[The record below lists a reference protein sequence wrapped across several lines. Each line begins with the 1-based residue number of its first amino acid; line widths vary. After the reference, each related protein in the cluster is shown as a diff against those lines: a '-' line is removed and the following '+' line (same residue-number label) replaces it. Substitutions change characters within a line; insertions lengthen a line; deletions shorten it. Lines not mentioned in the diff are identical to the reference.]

1 MTLGAWRSLVG
12 MLLFAALGGPAPA
25 RAVPMY
31 YTFSAGPL
39 SYTFLLDFEEQGR
52 YALGNPTP
60 MIVST
65 YPDSWSGDPTAN
77 SILARYVSG
86 SALPRSS
93 LDGDLL
99 NEFSQFAW
107 EYAYVDG
114 NRRGSIYDDRL
125 SEFYGG
131 PVYYDWIQVS
141 GACTACTGLWQLGQ
155 PFHVDNVRYVWG
167 VPSPEYG
174 VVNADVF
181 LTGISHTAPVPEPST
196 LILVGV
202 GLLAV
207 GRRRCASLAEQK
219 RP

>member
-1 MTLGAWRSLVG
+1 MTLGAWRLLVG
-12 MLLFAALGGPAPA
+12 ILLFAALGAPAPA
-25 RAVPMY
+25 GAVPMY
-31 YTFSAGPL
+31 YTFSAGAL

-52 YALGNPTP
+52 YAVGHPTP

-65 YPDSWSGDPTAN
+65 YPDSWGGDPTAN

-86 SALPRSS
+86 SALPRSP

-107 EYAYVDG
+107 EYAFAGG
-114 NRRGSIYDDRL
+114 NRRGDIYDDRL
-125 SEFYGG
+125 SEFSGG
-131 PVYYDWIQVS
+131 AVYYDWIGVS

-155 PFHVDNVRYVWG
+155 AFHVDNVRYVWG

-174 VVNADVF
+174 FVNADVL
-181 LTGISHTAPVPEPST
+181 LTRISDTAPVPEPCT
-196 LILVGV
+196 LLLIGG
-202 GLLAV
+202 GLAALAL
-207 GRRRCASLAEQK
+207 RRL